1 MILVTG
7 AGGKTGWAVI
17 KRLAAGGQQVRALV
31 RRMEQVE
38 LLGSL
43 GAIDFVVGDM
53 SANDTMDQ
61 AFAGVRAVYHI
72 CPNMHPNELT
82 IGESAIRAAQAAGVE
97 RFVYHSVLHPQI
109 ELMAHHWQKMRVEEK
124 LFISGLPFTILQP
137 AAYMQNVQANWARII
152 GEGIYAVPYGLDTRL
167 SMVDLEDV
175 AEVAAA
181 VLSEPGHDGAIYE
194 LCGRE
199 RLSQREI
206 AQALSAFLGREVEGL
221 VIPLAQWADQAR
233 SAGFERLCAGY
244 AAADVSL
251 L

>member
-124 LFISGLPFTILQP
+124 LFSQDYLLRFCSRRPICR
-137 AAYMQNVQANWARII
+137 MCWRI
-152 GEGIYAVPYGLDTRL
+152 GRGHCQGR
-167 SMVDLEDV
+167 DLC
-175 AEVAAA
+175 
-181 VLSEPGHDGAIYE
+181 GAIRVGYT
-194 LCGRE
+194 
-199 RLSQREI
+199 
-206 AQALSAFLGREVEGL
+206 VEHG
-221 VIPLAQWADQAR
+221 
-233 SAGFERLCAGY
+233 
-244 AAADVSL
+244 
-251 L
+251 